1 MAEKK
6 EVSAD
11 KLKVLNAV
19 LDKIE
24 KDFGKG
30 AVMRMSSD
38 KVEEVALRFDYAGY
52 GPRSGRL
59 SQRPSRGD
67 IRPRIVG

>member
-30 AVMRMSSD
+30 AVMRMSSV
-38 KVEEVALRFDYAGY
+38 K
-52 GPRSGRL
+52 PIIKRL
-59 SQRPSRGD
+59 YFSLIISAYP
-67 IRPRIVG
+67 